1 MTAHYDGAMRKYQ
14 LAGKVLMTVV
24 FLMAHPGFAETPTDE
39 LPAADTRYK
48 NWELISVKDGIKT
61 FRRDAEDGSVG
72 FRGEVTMDQSM
83 ERIAAV
89 LADLE
94 SRKKWMDEVV
104 EAKRISM
111 TSLFDRVEYNQTAV
125 PWPFQNR
132 DFVYSVKVD
141 LDTKS
146 RTMIIN
152 MRSVEDAS
160 QPPRDGVVRGRML
173 ESRYFLKE
181 VEKAKKTFVTV
192 EIMVDPMGAIPK
204 WIARLKQKKWPRNT
218 LGGLR
223 KYLETADV
231 VVPAEFKLLK

>member
-1 MTAHYDGAMRKYQ
+1 MMGIMRRYQ
-14 LAGKVLMTVV
+14 MAGKVLMTVV
-24 FLMAHPGFAETPTDE
+24 FLMARPGFAETPADE
-39 LPAADTRYK
+39 LPAADSRYK

-61 FRRDAEDGSVG
+61 FRRDAEEGAVG

-104 EAKRISM
+104 ETKRISM

-132 DFVYSVKVD
+132 EFVYSVKVD
-141 LDTKS
+141 LDAKT

-152 MRSVEDAS
+152 MHSVENPS
-160 QPPRDGVVRGRML
+160 MPLKSGVVRGKML

-181 VEKAKKTFVTV
+181 MEKGKKTFVTV

-223 KYLETADV
+223 HYLETAEV

>member
-1 MTAHYDGAMRKYQ
+1 MMSTMKINQ
-14 LAGKVLMTVV
+14 MVGKVLLAAV
-24 FLMAHPGFAETPTDE
+24 FLMAGPGFAETPAGE
-39 LPAADTRYK
+39 VPASDTRYQ
-48 NWELISVKDGIKT
+48 NWEWISEKDGIKT
-61 FRRDAEDGSVG
+61 FRRDAEDGAVG

-83 ERIAAV
+83 ERIATV
-89 LADLE
+89 LADLG
-94 SRKKWMDEVV
+94 SRRKWMDEVV
-104 EAKRISM
+104 ETKRISM

-146 RTMIIN
+146 RTMVIN
-152 MRSVEDAS
+152 MRSVEDPS
-160 QPPRDGVVRGRML
+160 MPPRDGVVRGKML

-181 VEKAKKTFVTV
+181 IEKGKKTFVTV

-223 KYLETADV
+223 KYLETAEV

>member
-1 MTAHYDGAMRKYQ
+1 
-14 LAGKVLMTVV
+14 MTVV
-24 FLMAHPGFAETPTDE
+24 FLMAGPGFAETPADE
-39 LPAADTRYK
+39 LPASDTRYQ
-48 NWELISVKDGIKT
+48 NWEFISVKDGIKT

-72 FRGEVTMDQSM
+72 FRGEVTMDQSL
-83 ERIAAV
+83 ERIATL
-89 LADLE
+89 LADMG

-104 EAKRISM
+104 EAKRLSM
-111 TSLFDRVEYNQTAV
+111 TSLFDRVEYNHTAV

-141 LDTKS
+141 LDTKN
-146 RTMIIN
+146 RTMVIN
-152 MRSVEDAS
+152 MHSVEDPS
-160 QPPRDGVVRGRML
+160 MPPKDGVVRGKML

-181 VEKAKKTFVTV
+181 LEKGKKSFVTV

-223 KYLETADV
+223 RYLETAEV
-231 VVPAEFKLLK
+231 VVPQEFKLLK